1 MTNDE
6 AVGVL
11 GLVVE
16 TAKGRCFVTDEAIS
30 DAYNMAI
37 NALTA
42 QAEKTQLSEED
53 ATFNCI
59 SIQAANYAICNACG
73 MIDCDQTD
81 KCEKLFTAQPETHE
95 KRTETHSCD
104 CISRKAAI
112 EWCLEGLNNMP
123 SAQPE
128 QPEWAQKV
136 EEYRQNAPQHIH
148 NPLAW
153 ALYQVWKEYDR

>member
-1 MTNDE
+1 MTNTEAAEEIQKAIDLIRQDGKDWLDE
-6 AVGVL
+6 RDIPIL
-11 GLVVE
+11 E
-16 TAKGRCFVTDEAIS
+16 
-30 DAYNMAI
+30 MAI
-37 NALTA
+37 NALTKEA
-42 QAEKTQLSEED
+42 WKEEHPVSPLLQKPALAVQDEKHTQE
-53 ATFNCI
+53 
-59 SIQAANYAICNACG
+59 
-73 MIDCDQTD
+73 
-81 KCEKLFTAQPETHE
+81 
-95 KRTETHSCD
+95 RTETHSCD